1 MLKILKLP
9 YLVFVICIDNLI
21 VYFGYFAILPIL
33 AILLTQQQY
42 SIDQVALASLVFIVA
57 LRSGRFF
64 LGPFLDGVHPRP
76 IMISGLLLAGISF
89 MLIGFVNSYWML
101 LCCLC
106 LIGLGQSANGLAGK
120 SYISAM
126 GAKDGNSLQYFSG
139 LNVFVNIA
147 AVFGPLFGTYMLTSG
162 YQTYVFQIIGS
173 FYLFTALVVLLLLRK
188 FKMTE
193 STPSS
198 SGFSF
203 FKRYKSVLSN
213 RKYVRFLFFNIVGWF
228 CYAQLFMALPYYISM
243 RYGTSDKMGLLYS
256 LNAIL
261 VITLQMFVSSL
272 IKKYLPAGRENSLL
286 LFSYLLFAL
295 SFVSVTVHS
304 SFYILFGTV
313 FLFTLAEMI
322 FTPSVDT
329 IVSNLANPEQRITYF
344 SFLGLSTAVG
354 EGLGSFVGIR
364 LLHYWQSVGHFEYFW
379 LTIAIIAGVA
389 CLVLRMLMPHNKSD
403 TVNENTPGLHS

>member
-89 MLIGFVNSYWML
+89 MLIGFVSSYWML

-188 FKMTE
+188 FKMTGRHHRHQD
-193 STPSS
+193 S
-198 SGFSF
+198 
-203 FKRYKSVLSN
+203 
-213 RKYVRFLFFNIVGWF
+213 
-228 CYAQLFMALPYYISM
+228 A
-243 RYGTSDKMGLLYS
+243 S
-256 LNAIL
+256 LNVTNQYCRIGS
-261 VITLQMFVSSL
+261 MCDFFSL
-272 IKKYLPAGRENSLL
+272 ILWVG
-286 LFSYLLFAL
+286 FAMHSCSWHCHIIFL
-295 SFVSVTVHS
+295 CAMEQVTRWDCSIH
-304 SFYILFGTV
+304 
-313 FLFTLAEMI
+313 
-322 FTPSVDT
+322 
-329 IVSNLANPEQRITYF
+329 
-344 SFLGLSTAVG
+344 
-354 EGLGSFVGIR
+354 
-364 LLHYWQSVGHFEYFW
+364 
-379 LTIAIIAGVA
+379 
-389 CLVLRMLMPHNKSD
+389 
-403 TVNENTPGLHS
+403 